1 MYIYNVT
8 TNVDESIHDEW
19 LNWMKSKHI
28 PAMLATGKF
37 TVAKMSQV
45 LIEEEMGGVTYA
57 VQYTTEDKTTLEQ
70 YYIEDALSLSITI
83 EPKNGNKSIASENS
97 VAEIPIKTKAI
108 LYCRFQISLE
118 PISAKNYLAL

>member
-57 VQYTTEDKTTLEQ
+57 VQYTTEDKTTLEK
-70 YYIEDALSLSITI
+70 YYIEDALRLRAEAAHLFGDKIVSFRTELKTI
-83 EPKNGNKSIASENS
+83 SEQFSASVN
-97 VAEIPIKTKAI
+97 
-108 LYCRFQISLE
+108 
-118 PISAKNYLAL
+118 N